1 MYLLQ
6 QFWFG
11 AGQIIRGAAWS
22 SLPVFLLACTATPA
36 QQAKTETEPE
46 PHVMEAPE
54 KTYLPLTSELVYYIL
69 TAEIAGQRGAI
80 GVASDLYREAASS
93 IDSPALA
100 ERSAQVATF
109 SRDKTRINKA
119 LDRWKTVDP
128 NDADVLVMQVPFLL
142 NDQQYNEVIDT
153 MDKAIALAPEKS
165 PVYLATF
172 SEHLS
177 DMVDGATALPM
188 MRRLQSYIS
197 NDPETRFAYSRLA
210 VFYKEYDVALNEVNA
225 LLDEKPQHEP
235 FLTLKSEI
243 LQRSGDPEKALKLI
257 AKAAQKDD
265 ASDELRF
272 SYAKLLGESGE
283 TAKAKAVFEALN
295 LENPDNKEVLFALGL
310 LALEEKDGQ
319 TAKSYFTEL
328 LRRGDP
334 AQQAG
339 YFMGLAEEMNGNTEA
354 ALVWFASV
362 PADSQRFDSAQ
373 GRYIGL
379 LAEQGNVDKAR
390 KHLELMRQQRPA
402 QAREFYLFEAA
413 FLQEQDMKKEA
424 MKLYGEALQRFPN
437 DFELLYSRAMLAESM
452 DDMKQLEADLRQI
465 LDKDPDNTQA
475 LNALGYTL
483 TDRTDRHQEALKLIQ
498 RALELK
504 PGDPFYLDSLG
515 WVYYRMGNLEL
526 AEKYLRQA
534 IAVQGQGDAEFNAH
548 LGEVLWQQGRKNEA
562 REIWEKAKQQD
573 ADNKVLNETLKR
585 FKP

>member
-1 MYLLQ
+1 MDLLQ
-6 QFWFG
+6 QFWFN
-11 AGQIIRGAAWS
+11 AGQIVRGAAWS
-22 SLPVFLLACTATPA
+22 SLPLFLLACTATPA
-36 QQAKTETEPE
+36 QQAKTETEPAPVIIE
-46 PHVMEAPE
+46 PAE

-80 GVASDLYREAASS
+80 GIASDLYQEAASS

-100 ERSAQVATF
+100 ERAARVATF
-109 SRDKTRINKA
+109 SRDKTRINSA
-119 LDRWKTVDP
+119 LDRWQAVDP
-128 NDADVLVMQVPFLL
+128 NDADVLVMQVPFML
-142 NDQQYNEVIDT
+142 NDKQFNEVVDT
-153 MDKAIALAPEKS
+153 MDEAIALSPEKA

-188 MRRLQSYIS
+188 MRRLQSYRD
-197 NDPETRFAYSRLA
+197 NDPETRFAYARLA
-210 VFYKEYDVALNEVNA
+210 VYYKEYNEALKEVDA
-225 LLDEKPQHEP
+225 LLAEKPKHEP

-265 ASDELRF
+265 ASEQLRF
-272 SYAKLLGESGE
+272 TYAKLLGESGE
-283 TAKAKAVFEALN
+283 TAKAKAVFEELN

-328 LRRGDP
+328 LRKGDP

-339 YFMGLAEEMNGNTEA
+339 YFMGLAEEMNDNIDA

-373 GRYIGL
+373 GRYIRL
-379 LAEQGNVDKAR
+379 LAEQGDVDKAR
-390 KHLELMRQQRPA
+390 KHLELMRQQRPG

-424 MKLYGEALQRFPN
+424 MQLYGEALQRYPD

-452 DDMKQLEADLRQI
+452 GDMKQLEADLRQI
-465 LDKDPDNTQA
+465 LAKDPDNTQA

-483 TDRTDRHQEALKLIQ
+483 TDRTDRHQEALKLIE

-534 IAVQGQGDAEFNAH
+534 IAVQGDAEFNAH
-548 LGEVLWQQGRKNEA
+548 LGEVLWQQGNKSEA
-562 REIWEKAKQQD
+562 KRVWEKAKQQD
-573 ADNKVLNETLKR
+573 PDNKVLNETLNR
-585 FKP
+585 LNP

>member
-1 MYLLQ
+1 MDLLQ

-11 AGQIIRGAAWS
+11 AGQIMRGAAWS
-22 SLPVFLLACTATPA
+22 SLPLFLLACTATPA

-46 PHVMEAPE
+46 PVVIEAPE

-80 GVASDLYREAASS
+80 GVASDLYQEAAKS

-109 SRDKTRINKA
+109 SRDKTRINNA
-119 LDRWKTVDP
+119 LDRWKIVDP

-142 NDQQYNEVIDT
+142 NDKQYNEVVDT

-177 DMVDGATALPM
+177 DMVDGGTALSM
-188 MRRLQSYIS
+188 MRRLQSYID

-210 VFYKEYDVALNEVNA
+210 VYYEEYDAALTEVNA
-225 LLDEKPQHEP
+225 LLAQKPQHEP

-243 LQRSGDPEKALKLI
+243 LQRSGDPQKALKLI

-283 TAKAKAVFEALN
+283 TAKAKAVFEELN

-319 TAKSYFTEL
+319 TAKSYFTKL
-328 LRRGDP
+328 LRKGDP

-339 YFMGLAEEMNGNTEA
+339 YFMGLAEEMNGNTDA
-354 ALVWFASV
+354 ALIWFASV

-390 KHLELMRQQRPA
+390 KHLELMRQQRPT
-402 QAREFYLFEAA
+402 QARQFYLFEAA

-424 MKLYGEALQRFPN
+424 MKSYGEALQQFPD

-452 DDMKQLEADLRQI
+452 DDIDQLEADLRQI
-465 LDKDPDNTQA
+465 LENDPDNTQA

-483 TDRTDRHQEALKLIQ
+483 TDRTDRHQEALKLIK
-498 RALELK
+498 RAVELK

-534 IAVQGQGDAEFNAH
+534 IAVQGDAEFGAH
-548 LGEVLWQQGRKNEA
+548 LGEVLWQQGKKDEA
-562 REIWEKAKQQD
+562 SEVWEKAKQQD

-585 FKP
+585 LKP

>member
-1 MYLLQ
+1 MDLLQ

-11 AGQIIRGAAWS
+11 AGQIMRGAAWS
-22 SLPVFLLACTATPA
+22 SLPLFLLACTATPA
-36 QQAKTETEPE
+36 QQAKTETEPQ
-46 PHVMEAPE
+46 PVVIEAPE

-80 GVASDLYREAASS
+80 GIASDLYREAANS
-93 IDSPALA
+93 IDSPVLA

-109 SRDKTRINKA
+109 SRDKTRINNA

-153 MDKAIALAPEKS
+153 MDKAMALAPEKS

-177 DMVDGATALPM
+177 EMLDGGTALPM
-188 MRRLQSYIS
+188 MRRLQSYID

-210 VFYKEYDVALNEVNA
+210 VFYKEYDTALTEVNA

-243 LQRSGDPEKALKLI
+243 LQRGGDPEKALKLI

-283 TAKAKAVFEALN
+283 TAKAKAVFEDLN

-328 LRRGDP
+328 LRKGDP
-334 AQQAG
+334 AQQAS
-339 YFMGLAEEMNGNTEA
+339 YFMGLAEEMNDNTDA
-354 ALVWFASV
+354 ALIWFASV

-373 GRYIGL
+373 GRYVSI
-379 LAEQGNVDKAR
+379 LAEQGNIDKAR
-390 KHLELMRQQRPA
+390 KHLELMRQQRPT

-413 FLQEQDMKKEA
+413 FLQEQDMKEA
-424 MKLYGEALQRFPN
+424 AMQLYGEALQRFPD

-452 DDMKQLEADLRQI
+452 DDINQLEADLQLI
-465 LDKDPDNTQA
+465 LKNDPDNTQA

-483 TDRTDRHQEALKLIQ
+483 TDRTDRHQEALKLIE

-534 IAVQGQGDAEFNAH
+534 IAVQGDAEFNAH
-548 LGEVLWQQGRKNEA
+548 LGEVLWQQGKKDEA
-562 REIWEKAKQQD
+562 REVWEQAKQQD

>member
-1 MYLLQ
+1 MDLLQ
-6 QFWFG
+6 QFWFS

-22 SLPVFLLACTATPA
+22 SLSLFLLGCTATPS
-36 QQAKTETEPE
+36 QQAKTETEPDTVITE
-46 PHVMEAPE
+46 PAE

-80 GVASDLYREAASS
+80 GVASDLYQEAASNV
-93 IDSPALA
+93 DSPALA
-100 ERSAQVATF
+100 ERAAQVATF
-109 SRDKTRINKA
+109 SRDKTRISNA
-119 LDRWKTVDP
+119 LERWKEVDP
-128 NDADVLVMQVPFLL
+128 NDADVLVMQVPFYLSD
-142 NDQQYNEVIDT
+142 NQFNKVIDT
-153 MDKAIALAPEKS
+153 MDKAIALAPEKA

-188 MRRLQSYIS
+188 MRRLQSYRD
-197 NDPETRFAYSRLA
+197 NDPGTRFAYARLA
-210 VFYKEYDVALNEVNA
+210 AYYKEYDEALREVNA
-225 LLDEKPQHEP
+225 LLAEKPGHEP

-265 ASDELRF
+265 ASNELRF

-283 TAKAKAVFEALN
+283 TAKAKAVFEELN

-328 LRRGDP
+328 LRQGDP

-339 YFMGLAEEMNGNTEA
+339 YFMGLAEEMNGNIDA

-362 PADSQRFDSAQ
+362 PADSQRFESAQ
-373 GRYIGL
+373 GRYISL

-390 KHLELMRQQRPA
+390 EHLQLLRQERPS

-424 MKLYGEALQRFPN
+424 MQLYGEALQRYPD
-437 DFELLYSRAMLAESM
+437 DFELLYSRAMLAESLG
-452 DDMKQLEADLRQI
+452 DLKQLEADLRQI
-465 LDKDPDNTQA
+465 LVKNPDNTQA

-483 TDRTDRHQEALKLIQ
+483 TDRTDRHQEALKLIE

-534 IAVQGQGDAEFNAH
+534 IAVQDDAEFNAH
-548 LGEVLWQQGRKNEA
+548 LGEVLWQQGNKSEA
-562 REIWEKAKQQD
+562 RRVWEKAKQQD
-573 ADNKVLNETLKR
+573 PDNKVLNETLNR
-585 FKP
+585 LNP

>member
-11 AGQIIRGAAWS
+11 AGQVIRGAAWS
-22 SLPVFLLACTATPA
+22 SLPLFLLACTATPA
-36 QQAKTETEPE
+36 QQAKTEPE
-46 PHVMEAPE
+46 PVIIEPAE

-80 GVASDLYREAASS
+80 GVASDLYQQAASS

-100 ERSAQVATF
+100 ERAARVATF
-109 SRDKTRINKA
+109 SRDKTRINAA
-119 LDRWKTVDP
+119 LDRWQTVDP
-128 NDADVLVMQVPFLL
+128 NDANVLVMQVPFML
-142 NDQQYNEVIDT
+142 NDKQFNQVVNT
-153 MDKAIALAPEKS
+153 MDKAIALSPEKS
-165 PVYLATF
+165 PVYLAAF

-188 MRRLQSYIS
+188 MRRLKSYRE
-197 NDPETRFAYSRLA
+197 NDPETRFAYARLA
-210 VFYKEYDVALNEVNA
+210 VYYKEYDVALTEVDA
-225 LLDEKPQHEP
+225 LLADKPQHEP
-235 FLTLKSEI
+235 FLTLKAEI
-243 LQRSGDPEKALKLI
+243 LQRSGDPEKALQLI

-283 TAKAKAVFEALN
+283 TAKAKAVFEQLN
-295 LENPDNKEVLFALGL
+295 LDNPDNKEVLFALGL

-328 LRRGDP
+328 LQKGDP
-334 AQQAG
+334 AQQAS
-339 YFMGLAEEMNGNTEA
+339 YFMGLAEEMNGNIDA

-362 PADSQRFDSAQ
+362 PTESQRFDSAQ
-373 GRYIGL
+373 GRYISL

-390 KHLELMRQQRPA
+390 KHLQLMRQQRPD

-413 FLQEQDMKKEA
+413 FLQEQDMKKDA
-424 MKLYGEALQRFPN
+424 MQLYGEALQRYPD
-437 DFELLYSRAMLAESM
+437 DFELLYNRAMLAESM
-452 DDMKQLEADLRQI
+452 GELQQLEADLRQI

-483 TDRTDRHQEALKLIQ
+483 TDRTDRHQEALKLIE
-498 RALELK
+498 RALALK

-515 WVYYRMGNLEL
+515 WVYYRMGKLAL
-526 AEKYLRQA
+526 AEEYLRQA
-534 IAVQGQGDAEFNAH
+534 IAVQPDAEFNAH
-548 LGEVLWQQGRKNEA
+548 LGEVLWQQGKKKQAHEV
-562 REIWEKAKQQD
+562 WEKAKQQD
-573 ADNKVLNETLKR
+573 ADNKVLNETLNR
-585 FKP
+585 LMP

>member
-1 MYLLQ
+1 MDLLQ

-22 SLPVFLLACTATPA
+22 SLPLFMLACTATPA

-46 PHVMEAPE
+46 PVVIEAPE
-54 KTYLPLTSELVYYIL
+54 KTYLPLTAELVYYIL

-80 GVASDLYREAASS
+80 GVASDLYREAANS

-100 ERSAQVATF
+100 ERSARVATF
-109 SRDKTRINKA
+109 SRDKARINNA
-119 LDRWKTVDP
+119 LDRWQTVDP
-128 NDADVLVMQVPFLL
+128 NDANVLVMQVPFLL
-142 NDQQYNEVIDT
+142 NDQQYNDVIDT
-153 MDKAIALAPEKS
+153 MDKAIALAPEKA

-177 DMVDGATALPM
+177 EMVDGATALPM
-188 MRRLQSYIS
+188 MRRLQSYID
-197 NDPETRFAYSRLA
+197 NDPETRFSYSRLA
-210 VFYKEYDVALNEVNA
+210 VFYKEYDAALTEVNA
-225 LLDEKPQHEP
+225 LLTEKPQHEP

-265 ASDELRF
+265 ASDQLRF
-272 SYAKLLGESGE
+272 SYAKLLGESGQ
-283 TAKAKAVFEALN
+283 TDKAKAVFEELN

-319 TAKSYFTEL
+319 TAKGYFTEL
-328 LRRGDP
+328 LRKGDP
-334 AQQAG
+334 AQQAS
-339 YFMGLAEEMNGNTEA
+339 YFMGLAEEMNGNIDA

-362 PADSQRFDSAQ
+362 PSDSQRFDSAQ

-390 KHLELMRQQRPA
+390 KHLQLMRQERPA

-424 MKLYGEALQRFPN
+424 MQLYGEALQRYPGN
-437 DFELLYSRAMLAESM
+437 FELLYSRAMLAESM

-483 TDRTDRHQEALKLIQ
+483 TDRTDRHQEALKLIE

-534 IAVQGQGDAEFNAH
+534 IAVQGDAEFNAH
-548 LGEVLWQQGRKNEA
+548 LGEVLWQQGKKKEA
-562 REIWEKAKQQD
+562 REVWEKARQQD
-573 ADNKVLNETLKR
+573 ADNKVLNETLNR
-585 FKP
+585 LNP